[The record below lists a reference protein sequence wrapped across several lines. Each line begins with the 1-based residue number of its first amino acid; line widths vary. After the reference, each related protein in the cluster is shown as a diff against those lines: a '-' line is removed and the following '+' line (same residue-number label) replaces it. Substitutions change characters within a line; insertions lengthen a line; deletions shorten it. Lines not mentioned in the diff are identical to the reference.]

1 MAIKVMLNDDTDLVN
16 KIKEKLKSI
25 GIRILAEDTGLNY
38 GRTVEF
44 YPETGD
50 FVIKSVGKP
59 VKTI

>member
-1 MAIKVMLNDDTDLVN
+1 MRLVRN
-16 KIKEKLKSI
+16 VEAVKAKLRKL
-25 GIRILAEDTGLNY
+25 GIHILAEDTGLNF

-59 VKTI
+59 IRTI